1 MTQKRV
7 EKNLDGC
14 LSVILNLFGIQP
26 KQAAV
31 PLPYKVRESL
41 LTPAELRFHTAL
53 TQAVEGRAAIYPKV
67 GLQDVFSITDREG
80 YRAARNRIST
90 RHVDFLICEL
100 GTLKPLFGV
109 ELDDSSHNRTE
120 TQRHDLFK
128 NQVFEMGHL
137 ALVRVTARQQYNVDE
152 LKNALQEFF
161 PKEAGTQT
169 PPLCP
174 NCKIPMVRR
183 TARQGEH
190 KGQEFWACP
199 NFPTCKELINIESI
213 AG

>member
-7 EKNLDGC
+7 ENNVDGC
-14 LSVILNLFGIQP
+14 LSVILKLFGIQP

-41 LTPAELRFHTAL
+41 LTPAELRFHAAL

-90 RHVDFLICEL
+90 RHVDFLICEV

-109 ELDDSSHNRTE
+109 ELDDSSHNRAE

-137 ALVRVTARQQYNVDE
+137 ALVRVTARQHYNVDE
-152 LKNALQEFF
+152 LKNALQ
-161 PKEAGTQT
+161 QSISQ
-169 PPLCP
+169 
-174 NCKIPMVRR
+174 NMQ
-183 TARQGEH
+183 QG
-190 KGQEFWACP
+190 GQMQDKT
-199 NFPTCKELINIESI
+199 N
-213 AG
+213 